1 MHSRSNYLFVI
12 GFICISSILLPVI
25 AGAQQQPQGQD
36 QAAPVTKIPVTEN
49 SALISIFPKFDIAVD
64 TALASMSQVAG
75 DVSPSIRTLLVY
87 KLKVRWPFKEE
98 LRYSE
103 IQFLSAYFEQKL
115 KNALTRNRRFAA
127 VGAQDLKTLSFKATD
142 SSLQVKNTYSE
153 DEIRNYARAHNVDG
167 IVSADVLIS
176 SNQILMFVS
185 INDLNGVTVW
195 SKELKAEYRV
205 LPTDPAS
212 ELANQY
218 ALKRKTGL
226 IENYLTVGFQLGT
239 PYRLGEKDSAGS
251 VGYYSVGYRLNEMAT
266 ILTFLK
272 FYIDSRLI
280 GTSKLGLMGIIV
292 QPGFSFEIIGD
303 EQIGP
308 GILMLDVGG
317 GFDLSFK
324 NGGIAESYYA
334 GLSLR
339 LSRNIGITGFY
350 NGVAIKNTFATYDVA
365 GPVYG
370 MQVNFVL

>member
-12 GFICISSILLPVI
+12 GFIIISSILLPVV
-25 AGAQQQPQGQD
+25 AGAQQQPQD
-36 QAAPVTKIPVTEN
+36 QAASVTKIPVTEN
-49 SALISIFPKFDIAVD
+49 SVLISIFPKFDIAVD
-64 TALASMSQVAG
+64 TALASMSQAARE
-75 DVSPSIRTLLVY
+75 VSPGIRTLLVY

-103 IQFLSAYFEQKL
+103 IQFLSSYFEQKL
-115 KNALTRNRRFAA
+115 KNALIRDRRFAA

-153 DEIRNYARAHNVDG
+153 DEIRNYAKAHNVDG

-176 SNQILMFVS
+176 SNQIIMFVS

-205 LPTDPAS
+205 LAPDPAS

-226 IENYLTVGFQLGT
+226 IENYLTAGFQLGT
-239 PYRLGEKDSAGS
+239 PYSLGKKDSAGS
-251 VGYYSVGYRLNEMAT
+251 VAYYSVGYRFNEMAT
-266 ILTFLK
+266 ILNFLK

-303 EQIGP
+303 EEIGP
-308 GILMLDVGG
+308 GILMLDLGG
-317 GFDLSFK
+317 GFDLSFR

-334 GLSLR
+334 GLSFR
-339 LSRNIGITGFY
+339 LSRNIGITGIY
-350 NGVAIKNTFATYDVA
+350 NFIAIKKSFDSFDVG